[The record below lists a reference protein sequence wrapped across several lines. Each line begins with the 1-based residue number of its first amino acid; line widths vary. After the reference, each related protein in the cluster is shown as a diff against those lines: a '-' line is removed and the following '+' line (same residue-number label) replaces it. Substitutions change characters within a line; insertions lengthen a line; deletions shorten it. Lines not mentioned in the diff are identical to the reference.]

1 MHKSISALF
10 VLALATV
17 ASAGITTADFAGS
30 GNIAVLAG
38 DDWREASPTKDKVG
52 CLNSHG
58 KLIKDDGKE
67 ACGVFTRLN
76 TYPYTLSTKEGNCT
90 FVDKSQEKNTDS
102 YYGAN
107 DYAFNCNPAYESV
120 IYDQLYT
127 IVSFFLSQC
136 LESSTHTHRT
146 AFPTS
151 SSASVTS
158 PVSTTQRRPR
168 KVRRYYR
175 SGSTAGARIKRASR
189 LATYRCC

>member
-10 VLALATV
+10 VLALATA
-17 ASAGITTADFAGS
+17 ASAGITNADFAGS

-90 FVDKSQEKNTDS
+90 FADQSQEKNTDS

-107 DYAFNCNPAYESV
+107 DHAFNCNPTYESV

-127 IVSFFLSQC
+127 IVSSFCHNVLNLVLTPTGRLS
-136 LESSTHTHRT
+136 
-146 AFPTS
+146 
-151 SSASVTS
+151 
-158 PVSTTQRRPR
+158 PR
-168 KVRRYYR
+168 LPLFR
-175 SGSTAGARIKRASR
+175 
-189 LATYRCC
+189 